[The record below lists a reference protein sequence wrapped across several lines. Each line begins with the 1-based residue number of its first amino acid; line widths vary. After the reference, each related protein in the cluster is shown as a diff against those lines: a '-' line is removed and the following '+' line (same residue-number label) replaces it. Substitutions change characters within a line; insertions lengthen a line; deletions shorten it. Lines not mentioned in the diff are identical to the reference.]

1 MRRSNAAV
9 TIVGGGLAG
18 SEAAWQCARRGV
30 PARIHEMRPGVPTA
44 VHRSG
49 WLAELVCSNSFK
61 SLETSSAHGL
71 LKAEMRAAGS
81 LILDAA
87 DRARIPAGAALAVD
101 REMFAETVT
110 RTLEEHPLIEI
121 RREEIREIPR
131 DGPVILA
138 TGPLSSEPL
147 SEAIRTLTGE
157 SNLAFFD
164 AISPIVDG
172 ESIDWEVAFRASRY
186 GKGDGSDYVNCP
198 MNGEE
203 YGAFRTALL
212 QAEPANVHDFDRKLL
227 FEGCLPIEELA
238 RRGDDTLRFGP
249 LKPVGLTDPRTG
261 RRPWA
266 VVQLR
271 QDNLAATHWSMVG
284 FQNRL
289 RWGAQREV
297 FRLIPGL
304 HEARFVKLG
313 MMHRNTYVNAPRVM
327 RETFQ
332 FRHRDDLFFAGQLS
346 GVEGYTE
353 SAASGLLSG
362 VGAVALL
369 TGHSPPVFPAVS
381 ALGSIQRYVAQADP
395 EHYQPTNAAFGLM
408 PPLDDPKKPR
418 RERKRLMSERALAA
432 VQDYLVEC
440 PWFPEQASATAQ
452 QIGRASCRERV

>member
-1 MRRSNAAV
+1 MSQRDAVV

-18 SEAAWQCARRGV
+18 SEAAWQCVRRGV
-30 PARIHEMRPGVPTA
+30 WVRLYEMRPHVPTA
-44 VHRSG
+44 AHRTDR
-49 WLAELVCSNSFK
+49 LAELVCSNSFK

-81 LILDAA
+81 LILEAA
-87 DRARIPAGAALAVD
+87 ERARIPAGAALAVD
-101 REMFAETVT
+101 RDVFAEHVT
-110 RTLEEHPLIEI
+110 RKVAEHPLVEI
-121 RREEIREIPR
+121 HREEIERIPSWR
-131 DGPVILA
+131 PAIVA
-138 TGPLSSEPL
+138 TGPLSSDALAE
-147 SEAIRTLTGE
+147 SIRDFTGE
-157 SNLAFFD
+157 RNLAFFD

-172 ESIDWEVAFRASRY
+172 ESIDWNTAFRASRY

-198 MNGEE
+198 MNREE
-203 YGAFRTALL
+203 YEAFRAALL
-212 QAEPANVHDFDRKLL
+212 AAEPADVHEFDRKLL

-289 RWGAQREV
+289 KWGAQKEV

-304 HEARFVKLG
+304 EQARFIKLG
-313 MMHRNTYVNAPRVM
+313 MMHRNTYINAPRVL

-332 FRHRDDLFFAGQLS
+332 TREREDLFFAGQLS

-353 SAASGLLSG
+353 SAASGMIAG
-362 VGAVALL
+362 IGAVALL
-369 TGHSPPVFPAVS
+369 KGEAPPVFPAVS
-381 ALGSIQRYVAQADP
+381 AIGSLQRYVARADG

-408 PPLDDPKKPR
+408 PPLDGPKRPR
-418 RERKRLMSERALAA
+418 RERKKLLAERALAA
-432 VQDYLVEC
+432 VRDYLHQC
-440 PWFPEQASATAQ
+440 PLLSEQRDVPDAAVRDAHEEA
-452 QIGRASCRERV
+452 R

>member
-1 MRRSNAAV
+1 MTRSNAAV

-30 PARIHEMRPGVPTA
+30 PVRIHEMRPRVPTA
-44 VHRSG
+44 VHRSAR
-49 WLAELVCSNSFK
+49 LAELVCSNSFK

-87 DRARIPAGAALAVD
+87 ERARIPAGAALAVD
-101 REMFAETVT
+101 RELFAETVT
-110 RTLEEHPLIEI
+110 RTLDEHPLVDV
-121 RREEIREIPR
+121 RREEIREIPVE
-131 DGPVILA
+131 GPVIVA

-147 SEAIRTLTGE
+147 SDAIRALTGE
-157 SNLAFFD
+157 RNLAFFD

-172 ESIDWEVAFRASRY
+172 ESIDWDVAFRASRY

-198 MNGEE
+198 MTREE
-203 YGAFRTALL
+203 YDAFRAALL
-212 QAEPANVHDFDRKLL
+212 DAEPANVHEFDRKLL

-289 RWGAQREV
+289 KWGAQKEV

-304 HEARFVKLG
+304 REARFVKLG
-313 MMHRNTYVNAPRVM
+313 MMHRNTYINAPRVI
-327 RETFQ
+327 RQTFQ
-332 FRHRDDLFFAGQLS
+332 FRHREDLFFAGQLS

-381 ALGSIQRYVAQADP
+381 ALGSIQRYVALADP
-395 EHYQPTNAAFGLM
+395 EHYQPTNVAFGLM
-408 PPLDDPKKPR
+408 PPLDNPRRPR

-432 VQDYLVEC
+432 VRDYLVES
-440 PWFPEQASATAQ
+440 PLFSEQGSATARD
-452 QIGRASCRERV
+452 GRSTQEEVR